1 AGSGKIQGTSQFR
14 GTPGVM
20 PGESS
25 DPEKRLE
32 AEVQAKIEARQ
43 EARAAKDFATAD
55 AIRQELLAM
64 GIVLEDTRDGVR
76 WKKLGPP
83 KG

>member
-1 AGSGKIQGTSQFR
+1 
-14 GTPGVM
+14 M

-43 EARAAKDFATAD
+43 EARAAKDFTTAD

-64 GIVLEDTRDGVR
+64 GIVLEDAKDGVR